1 MARQYF
7 RQVPNFKYVDRNYNS
22 KNIGNFTEV
31 KNLFKR
37 VKLRDE
43 IFENLNFFSL
53 YSIIGDER
61 PDSVADK
68 IYNDSKLDWL
78 ILLSNNILNFYNEW

>member
-43 IFENLNFFSL
+43 MFVFN
-53 YSIIGDER
+53 YR
-61 PDSVADK
+61 
-68 IYNDSKLDWL
+68 
-78 ILLSNNILNFYNEW
+78 